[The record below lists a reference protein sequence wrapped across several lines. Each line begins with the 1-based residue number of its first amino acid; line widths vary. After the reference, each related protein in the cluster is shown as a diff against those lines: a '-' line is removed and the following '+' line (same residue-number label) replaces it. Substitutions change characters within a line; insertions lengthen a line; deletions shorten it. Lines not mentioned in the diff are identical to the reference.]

1 MSASIAADE
10 REDLHCLLDF
20 ILDGPGADKDRA
32 ALKALVGIG
41 RIVGAARWA
50 IDHEARR
57 IHAGHE
63 RSPASPVLVDER
75 LPLEARQELSE
86 LLSEFVD
93 PETVKRWAEAGGQ
106 ATPEQKRSLAR
117 IILHAIGHGSGE
129 HRFEEL
135 ANALGALN
143 QGEAAPLLRPSKAV
157 ARGGHGAPAQIIR
170 HRLRA
175 VLGIE
180 YQLHAGAFRSARAA
194 REKIA
199 ELYGVEPDAMRH
211 WPKSIIKVLGQ
222 KRFHDYRMFAAFSG
236 LAVQLERG
244 GGWKLPRGFLD
255 RGEKDYG
262 LPSLKADGGRFRKLS
277 AKR

>member
-1 MSASIAADE
+1 MSTSNAAKE
-10 REDLHCLLDF
+10 REDLHFLLDS

-57 IHAGHE
+57 ILAGHE
-63 RSPASPVLVDER
+63 RLLASPVLVDER
-75 LPLEARQELSE
+75 LPLEAREELSKVF
-86 LLSEFVD
+86 SEFVE
-93 PETVKRWAEAGGQ
+93 PETIDQWANARGH
-106 ATPEQKRSLAR
+106 ATPTQKRALAR
-117 IILHAIGHGSGE
+117 IILHAIGYGSDD

-135 ANALGALN
+135 ANAFEALN
-143 QGEAAPLLRPSKAV
+143 QGEAPLVLRPSRPV
-157 ARGGHGAPAQIIR
+157 ARGGHGSPAQLIK

-180 YQLHAGAFRSARAA
+180 YQHHTGAFRSARAA
-194 REKIA
+194 RKKIA

-211 WPKSIIKVLGQ
+211 WPKSITKVLGQ
-222 KRFHDYRMFAAFSG
+222 KRFQDYLLLAAFSG
-236 LAVQLERG
+236 LIVQFEREG
-244 GGWKLPRGFLD
+244 DWKLPQGFLD

-262 LPSLKADGGRFRKLS
+262 LASLRADGERFKRLS